1 MTPVKVRS
9 GSAGEDGNHRKG
21 ENMRHFPTLAAAA
34 IIAASALSSVPGMA
48 DETSD
53 ISAIEDIW
61 QTYSASFAAGDA
73 ETWLSLWDE
82 DGIQMPPGADARS
95 FDILQAAVPDAFQ
108 ESDVS
113 AMHIYPEETTVT
125 GDWAFSRGTYDIDE
139 TVDGEPAHFEGKFM
153 TILRRQDG
161 GSWKIYRDIF
171 NASGP

>member
-1 MTPVKVRS
+1 MTPVKIRS
-9 GSAGEDGNHRKG
+9 GSAWEIGNQRKG
-21 ENMRHFPTLAAAA
+21 KKTMRHFPTLAAAA

-125 GDWAFSRGTYDIDE
+125 GDWAFPGAPTTLTKRWTASPCTSR
-139 TVDGEPAHFEGKFM
+139 
-153 TILRRQDG
+153 
-161 GSWKIYRDIF
+161 
-171 NASGP
+171 ASS